1 MSVYDGNHHAP
12 LKELT
17 APFSAIFS
25 ICFLTQYRV
34 HTIEGLTRGHGS
46 GSSRYCNDVRSWNS
60 PVHSHLRF
68 SAYSSAGRLCYS
80 FSPLVMVESCMLGT
94 RCPHYLAAVGSVAK
108 QFEESS
114 SKSPWNDSR
123 RAATNTCMAVRV
135 EVATDVLSYERV
147 RVTSFKPPDDSMR

>member
-68 SAYSSAGRLCYS
+68 SAYSSAVL
-80 FSPLVMVESCMLGT
+80 LVFPTGNCMLGT